1 MNRIILVKYGEIILK
16 GLNRGAFERM
26 LVDNMKRALGSLEY
40 EISLRQATIYVEPKQ
55 QEEIGEFTKRLSRV
69 FGIIWIVPCAVCEKK
84 IESICETA
92 LEYTKED
99 LAGKRF
105 KVESKRADKHFP
117 MISQEISTEVGGY
130 LLEHVPN
137 LTVDVHNP
145 DETVTV
151 EIRENGAYVY
161 CKRLKGQGGLP
172 TGSASRAMLLL
183 SGGIDSPVAGYMMAK
198 RGLVIEAVN
207 FFSHPYTSERAK
219 EKVLELAKIL
229 SGFTGKVR
237 VHIVPFTEI
246 QLAIRDLCPEEYLTL
261 IMRRIMMRIAQQLAE
276 ENHCK
281 ALITGESLG
290 QVASQ
295 TTEALGVTNDA
306 VSMPV
311 FRPLIGMDKVEIT
324 QIAERIG
331 TYETSIL
338 PYEDCCT
345 VFTPRHPVTKP
356 KLTKVLEA
364 QKKMPEDELVEKAL
378 AGVETIEID
387 PDFEI

>member
-1 MNRIILVKYGEIILK
+1 MNQIILVKYGEIILK

-26 LVDNMKRALGSLEY
+26 LVDNIKRALGSLEY
-40 EISLRQATIYVEPKQ
+40 EISLRQATVYVEPKQ
-55 QEEIGEFTKRLSRV
+55 QEQIDEFTRRLSRV
-69 FGIIWIVPCAVCEKK
+69 FGIIWIVPCAVCEKQ
-84 IESICETA
+84 IETICKTA
-92 LEYTKED
+92 LDYTKDD
-99 LAGKRF
+99 LTGKRF
-105 KVESKRADKHFP
+105 KVESKRADKRFP
-117 MISQEISTEVGGY
+117 MVSQEISAEVGGY
-130 LLEHVPN
+130 LLEHIPS
-137 LTVDVHNP
+137 LSVDVHNP
-145 DETVTV
+145 DEIVTV
-151 EIRENGAYVY
+151 EIRENGAYIY
-161 CKRLKGQGGLP
+161 CRRIKGQGGLP

-198 RGLVIEAVN
+198 RGLILEAVN

-229 SGFTGKVR
+229 SEYTGKVR

-261 IMRRIMMRIAQQLAE
+261 IMRRLMMQIAQRLAE
-276 ENHCK
+276 ENQCK

-295 TTEALGVTNDA
+295 TTEALCVTNDA

-345 VFTPRHPVTKP
+345 VFTPRHPATKP
-356 KLTKVLEA
+356 KLEKVLAA
-364 QKKMPEDELVEKAL
+364 QRKMPVEELVQRAME
-378 AGVETIEID
+378 GVETIEID
-387 PDFEI
+387 PEFEV